1 MTVFPTEEF
10 GSKKDP
16 TAIFPSEKKSTCS
29 CCFFRFGFLF
39 VFFWKEFFL
48 RGGNCPLFPF
58 EAKQVT
64 GDWAAKEKKREN
76 KEGPFSPS
84 PHFLPFPFLHLHR
97 RILIPQHRLAEN
109 TGSEGRG
116 VGIIKINVAAKRRER
131 EAVFSTSSSLPFS
144 PSARKCPAAYKWE
157 SVCSEGGKGP
167 EKHPP
172 RSYSRRG
179 MLGG

>member
-39 VFFWKEFFL
+39 VFFMERVFFAWWKLSTFSF
-48 RGGNCPLFPF
+48 RGKTSYGRLSG
-58 EAKQVT
+58 QR
-64 GDWAAKEKKREN
+64 KKREN

-84 PHFLPFPFLHLHR
+84 SHFRPFPFLHLHR
-97 RILIPQHRLAEN
+97 GLLIPQHRLAEN
-109 TGSEGRG
+109 TGSEGKG

-131 EAVFSTSSSLPFS
+131 EAVFSTSSSSSFLPLS
-144 PSARKCPAAYKWE
+144 PQMS
-157 SVCSEGGKGP
+157 SSI
-167 EKHPP
+167 
-172 RSYSRRG
+172 
-179 MLGG
+179 